1 MIDLHMHILAGMDDG
16 ASSIQEA
23 VRMAEI
29 ASDCRVK
36 AVAATCHAHFSP
48 QTRED
53 YVLRYR
59 KQMKRLRAELEKRR
73 IPLKVYSGAEILV
86 DKSTSLLLSE
96 KQIITINGSRYPL
109 IEFPFGVAGETLF
122 REALAFLDYGYTPII
137 AHPERYDCVKEEYGI
152 LYRLYEAGILL
163 QINKGSLLGEFGQR
177 AKKAAFWM
185 LDHCLAHVVASDSHD
200 SVLRT
205 PDLEET
211 ARIMELAFGLGSV
224 EILLN
229 ENPRRILANREVIRS
244 R

>member
-1 MIDLHMHILAGMDDG
+1 M
-16 ASSIQEA
+16 
-23 VRMAEI
+23 
-29 ASDCRVK
+29 
-36 AVAATCHAHFSP
+36 
-48 QTRED
+48 
-53 YVLRYR
+53 
-59 KQMKRLRAELEKRR
+59 
-73 IPLKVYSGAEILV
+73 
-86 DKSTSLLLSE
+86 
-96 KQIITINGSRYPL
+96 
-109 IEFPFGVAGETLF
+109 
-122 REALAFLDYGYTPII
+122 
-137 AHPERYDCVKEEYGI
+137 KEEYGI

-177 AKKAAFWM
+177 AEKAAFWM